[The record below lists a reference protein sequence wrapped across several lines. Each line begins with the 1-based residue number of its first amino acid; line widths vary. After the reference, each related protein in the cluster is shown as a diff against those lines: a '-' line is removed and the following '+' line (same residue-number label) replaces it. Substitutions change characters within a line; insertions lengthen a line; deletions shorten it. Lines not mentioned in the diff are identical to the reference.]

1 MDDFGIDMDPEP
13 GSSVMGQRIE
23 DEYNFEVLY
32 RGWSHSSLG
41 MEQLYFSG
49 ALHGG
54 DCE

>member
-32 RGWSHSSLG
+32 GADVTLVYGDDESL
-41 MEQLYFSG
+41 
-49 ALHGG
+49 
-54 DCE
+54 